1 MNRQVNGSI
10 SETWIDHVNFAW
22 HLNISHGTC
31 LDVLNPTSKVHR
43 VQWER
48 NLSKDLI
55 CDVEQCIVFSFLS
68 LKNVVF
74 KYSQFCLCFHSDGVL
89 EWTGNAL
96 PSFRGCH
103 TGRRIGSSS
112 SGEATRFRVSRKT
125 YDVNG
130 TTVSELVVSEEID
143 EDWLCHCIRHWSHS
157 PADQPP
163 AEEESVV
170 NKRGLGAIL
179 LSGKRMTNNKW
190 NNGVNRRVMG
200 SEFLGKRAI
209 MGSEFLGKRALGSEF
224 LGKRA
229 IMGSEFLGKRS
240 GRPNAIAKI

>member
-1 MNRQVNGSI
+1 MYCLFI
-10 SETWIDHVNFAW
+10 SFFKKCFF
-22 HLNISHGTC
+22 LNI
-31 LDVLNPTSKVHR
+31 
-43 VQWER
+43 R
-48 NLSKDLI
+48 NSAFVSTAMGYWNELVMRCHLSEDATPEEGSVPVRPVRRLGSEFLGKRTMSM
-55 CDVEQCIVFSFLS
+55 EQ
-68 LKNVVF
+68 
-74 KYSQFCLCFHSDGVL
+74 LC
-89 EWTGNAL
+89 T
-96 PSFRGCH
+96 
-103 TGRRIGSSS
+103 
-112 SGEATRFRVSRKT
+112 
-125 YDVNG
+125 
-130 TTVSELVVSEEID
+130 ELVVSEEID

-163 AEEESVV
+163 VEEESVV

>member
-31 LDVLNPTSKVHR
+31 LDVLNPTLKVHR

-112 SGEATRFRVSRKT
+112 SGEATRFRVSRKKN
-125 YDVNG
+125 DVNG
-130 TTVSELVVSEEID
+130 ATVHRTGRFRR
-143 EDWLCHCIRHWSHS
+143 DW
-157 PADQPP
+157 
-163 AEEESVV
+163 
-170 NKRGLGAIL
+170 RGLA
-179 LSGKRMTNNKW
+179 LSLHPPLESLAGRSTSRR
-190 NNGVNRRVMG
+190 RRV
-200 SEFLGKRAI
+200 
-209 MGSEFLGKRALGSEF
+209 
-224 LGKRA
+224 
-229 IMGSEFLGKRS
+229 
-240 GRPNAIAKI
+240 GRE